1 MIGPAGA
8 LDNAAPTLDDSP
20 MRRLGN
26 GLVLSAVLAAAVISG
41 CATAKKQPP
50 AVTWAHAMDA
60 ALADAG
66 KANRPILM
74 DFYTDWCEWCKAL
87 DDTTYVDPAFIE
99 YSKKFTCARVNA
111 EVDTVNA
118 KKYHVSG
125 YPTVILMKADGTEI
139 DRVVGYMRAPEFIAQ
154 VEDYLAGRNTLASLI
169 AEEPAKG
176 SDPFFLVKLAD
187 KYQEHG
193 QWPEAKARYEKVVA
207 MDPKNVSGR
216 IDDLL
221 MTLARGSRAKKD
233 YAAGREYA
241 QTVLSKYPDSD
252 NASAALLEMAINW
265 KKAGEPAKARPL
277 FLDFAKKYPSDEDAT
292 YAREQADT
300 MAVRIAQ
307 KTGA

>member
-1 MIGPAGA
+1 MTARRITTVWGIA
-8 LDNAAPTLDDSP
+8 LTAAL
-20 MRRLGN
+20 
-26 GLVLSAVLAAAVISG
+26 LAG
-41 CATAKKQPP
+41 CAAAKKQPP
-50 AVTWAHAMDA
+50 AVTWTHAMDA

-66 KANRPILM
+66 KANRPVLV

-111 EVDTVNA
+111 EVDTISA
-118 KKYHVSG
+118 KKYRVSG
-125 YPTVILMKADGTEI
+125 YPTVILMKPDGTEI
-139 DRVVGYMRAPEFIAQ
+139 DRVVGYARAPEFMAQ
-154 VEDYLAGRNTLASLI
+154 LEDYLAGRNTLASLI

-176 SDPFFLVKLAD
+176 SDPMFLVQLGD
-187 KYQEHG
+187 RYQEHG
-193 QWPEAKARYEKVVA
+193 LWTEATARYLKVIA
-207 MDPKNVSGR
+207 MDPKNKSGR

-221 MTLARGSRAKKD
+221 MTLARGSRGQKD
-233 YAAGREYA
+233 YAAGRAYA
-241 QTVLSKYPDSD
+241 QTILDKFPDSD
-252 NASAALLEMAINW
+252 RASSALLEIAINY

-277 FLDFAKKYPSDEDAT
+277 FLDFAKRYPNDEDAG